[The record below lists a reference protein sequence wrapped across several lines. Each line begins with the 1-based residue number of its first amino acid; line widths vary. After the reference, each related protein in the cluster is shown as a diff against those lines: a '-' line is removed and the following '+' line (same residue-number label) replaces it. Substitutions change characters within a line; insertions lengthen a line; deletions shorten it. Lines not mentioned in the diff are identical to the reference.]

1 MNSPPPI
8 TSRANRRRALSL
20 DNPTT
25 PLLGSIGRRRSD
37 RRVQDEVAQ
46 RIHRLHVVSACQ
58 CWSMY
63 AILVLLYAFV
73 LAFVY
78 IARQPDAFV
87 PAVLPD
93 LAVGDTL
100 PGTFNPHTALKH
112 LQAITTIPHP
122 FNSRANTD
130 ITKKYL
136 RDQFQEL
143 RAEAIAL
150 GRRNVRYDD
159 GAGNTTTWVR
169 RYKTRQQRRM
179 EEEGLVEPADEDE
192 ELLPENMEVVQG
204 DNMLMWIGGV
214 VESKEGQVPVRVEID
229 VDQESQNAL
238 LVSAHFD
245 SVSTSYGATDDGG
258 GVAVALAMIRHFI
271 HHPVE
276 HTLIFNINNAEEDG
290 SLGAAAFMGAPVN
303 STTETG
309 QGHPWKKYV
318 KAFINLEGGG
328 SGGPSLLFRASNSD
342 IVRHY
347 ADYAPF
353 PHASVFSND
362 VFQLGLI
369 DSDTDYTIYT
379 QHDIPGLDIA
389 FYQRRSM
396 YHSTTDYLPIQSLH
410 HMGSNA
416 QATIVALCNS
426 PYLDRLVAE
435 ADVNK
440 RLSPF
445 SPRYWF
451 SGKGVFYD
459 ILGQYMVL
467 TELWTALLSNA
478 LLLGLGLP
486 MLTLVTVTVGRAVRR
501 RQMSQHVPSRSSE
514 QSIAAPRRSGVDSPT
529 PSMMGDSDD
538 GYTTF
543 SSRLPRHH
551 AHQRAAIA
559 RQYYDV
565 PRRIAVV
572 RTVALVI
579 LVVLLDLG
587 AVMAVS
593 KWQWYTNPLARHSQQ
608 WLVLAGFGIMLA
620 FVNTLAVSLLT
631 LVESSLFGP
640 LPIVR
645 GFSQWTIALGLW
657 WWLVVLTVG
666 TGIAGWAG
674 AGAFYGTTVLSVS
687 SAGAALIQI
696 ILNFSVPADGTE
708 GAGVGWIVVLAT
720 SLLAPGIILS
730 DLTVLV
736 THLTSQSLITFDGGI
751 MYILYG
757 LLLIPIMLPM
767 LPIISRGRNFKVA
780 LLCEL
785 VVLVLVA
792 WILSQADPFSDANP
806 ASLHFSQYYNQTS
819 RTSYVDLRA
828 SAGPGYIQ
836 RLIQDVP
843 SIRSGM
849 NTKAPITT
857 CTPIPIEGDLE
868 EKCRFHPSRQV
879 FEDKGREAPLKVS
892 WLSKPTSGA
901 DGWREGRIEVLA
913 SESRFCSVR
922 LSKTIPGHETQ
933 VWMAHTDVPLLGIN
947 HRPKTLY
954 VYMQEWNRPW
964 TVHLRVKENS
974 AAESEYQGTAA
985 ENGTLKG
992 WAQGPFSVPFRV
1004 VCGYEDWSSGKG
1016 YASTFNEISAHI
1028 PSWSRMKS
1036 ESRQGLFSVGVD
1048 MVL

>member
-143 RAEAIAL
+143 RAAAIAL

-159 GAGNTTTWVR
+159 
-169 RYKTRQQRRM
+169 K
-179 EEEGLVEPADEDE
+179 
-192 ELLPENMEVVQG
+192 NMEVVQG
-204 DNMLMWIGGV
+204 DNMVMWIGGV

-486 MLTLVTVTVGRAVRR
+486 MLTLVTVTVGRAIRR

-587 AVMAVS
+587 AVIAVS
-593 KWQWYTNPLARHSQQ
+593 KS
-608 WLVLAGFGIMLA
+608 
-620 FVNTLAVSLLT
+620 
-631 LVESSLFGP
+631 
-640 LPIVR
+640 
-645 GFSQWTIALGLW
+645 LGLW

-708 GAGVGWIVVLAT
+708 GAGVGWIIVLAT
-720 SLLAPGIILS
+720 SLLAPGIILL

-751 MYILYG
+751 I
-757 LLLIPIMLPM
+757 
-767 LPIISRGRNFKVA
+767 
-780 LLCEL
+780 
-785 VVLVLVA
+785 A

-843 SIRSGM
+843 SFRSDM

-922 LSKTIPGHETQ
+922 LSKTTPGHETQ

-947 HRPKTLY
+947 HRPKILY

-964 TVHLRVKENS
+964 NVHLRVRENS

-1016 YASTFNEISAHI
+1016 YASTFNEISTHI

>member
-1 MNSPPPI
+1 MQSPPPV

-46 RIHRLHVVSACQ
+46 RIHRLHVVSPCQ

-63 AILVLLYAFV
+63 SVVLLLYALV
-73 LAFVY
+73 LALVY
-78 IARQPDAFV
+78 FARQPDNFV
-87 PAVLPD
+87 PTALPD
-93 LAVGDTL
+93 LAIGDTM
-100 PGTFNPHTALKH
+100 PGIFNPHTALKH
-112 LQAITTIPHP
+112 LEAITTVPHP

-136 RDQFQEL
+136 RDQFRELQE
-143 RAEAIAL
+143 EAIAL

-159 GAGNTTTWVR
+159 GAEDNSTWVR
-169 RYKTRQQRRM
+169 RYKTPQQWRM
-179 EEEGLVEPADEDE
+179 EEEGLVEPIDENE
-192 ELLPENMEVVQG
+192 ELLPENMEVVES
-204 DNMLMWIGGV
+204 DNMVMWIGGV
-214 VESKEGQVPVRVEID
+214 VQSMEGQVPVRVEID
-229 VDQESQNAL
+229 VDQESQTAL

-258 GVAVALAMIRHFI
+258 GVAVALALIRHFI

-276 HTLIFNINNAEEDG
+276 HTLIFNINNAEEEG
-290 SLGAAAFMGAPVN
+290 TLGAAVFMGAPPN

-318 KAFINLEGGG
+318 KAFINLEGAG

-342 IVRHY
+342 IVRQY

-410 HMGSNA
+410 HMGSNV
-416 QATIVALCNS
+416 QATIVGLCNS
-426 PYLDRLVAE
+426 PYLDELSAE
-435 ADVNK
+435 ADANK
-440 RLSPF
+440 RLSSF
-445 SPRYWF
+445 SPHYWF
-451 SGKGVFYD
+451 SGKGIFYD
-459 ILGQYMVL
+459 ILGQYMIL
-467 TELWTALLSNA
+467 SELWTALLANL

-486 MLTLVTVTVGRAVRR
+486 MLALVTITVGRVIRK

-529 PSMMGDSDD
+529 PSLMGDSDD

-543 SSRLPRHH
+543 SPRLPRNH
-551 AHQRAAIA
+551 AHQRAAIG

-565 PRRIAVV
+565 PKRIAVL
-572 RTVALVI
+572 RTVALVV
-579 LVVLLDLG
+579 LVVALDLG
-587 AVMAVS
+587 AVYAAS
-593 KWQWYTNPLARHSQQ
+593 KWQWNINPLARHSQQ
-608 WLVLAGFGIMLA
+608 WAVLAGFSVLLA
-620 FVNTLAVSLLT
+620 FVNTLAVSLFT

-645 GFSQWTIALGLW
+645 GFSQWIIALGLW
-657 WWLVVLTVG
+657 WWLVVLVVG
-666 TGIAGWAG
+666 TGVAGWAG
-674 AGAFYGTTVLSVS
+674 AGAFYGTTVLSVC

-696 ILNFSVPADGTE
+696 ILNFSIPADGTE
-708 GAGVGWIVVLAT
+708 GAGIGWIVVLAT
-720 SLLAPGIILS
+720 SLLVPGIILS

-736 THLTSQSLITFDGGI
+736 AHMTSQSLISFDGGI

-757 LLLIPIMLPM
+757 LLTIPIMLPM
-767 LPIISRGRNFKVA
+767 LPIISRGRNFKIT
-780 LLCEL
+780 LLFEL
-785 VVLVLVA
+785 AVLVSLA
-792 WILSQADPFSDANP
+792 WFLSQADPFTDTYP
-806 ASLHFSQYYNQTS
+806 ASLHFSQYYNQTAN
-819 RTSYVDLRA
+819 TSYVDLVTT
-828 SAGPGYIQ
+828 GGTGLLQ

-843 SIRSGM
+843 TLQYGPHGGPFNS
-849 NTKAPITT
+849 T
-857 CTPIPIEGDLE
+857 CTPIPIEGDLY
-868 EKCRFHPSRQV
+868 EKCQFVPNRQI
-879 FEDKGREAPLKVS
+879 FEDDGRDAPLRVN
-892 WLSKPTSGA
+892 WISKPILGA
-901 DGWREGRIEVLA
+901 DGWREGRIQVLA
-913 SESRFCSVR
+913 LESRFCSVR
-922 LSKTIPGHETQ
+922 LPKTTPGHETQ
-933 VWMAHTDVPLLGIN
+933 VWMERTDVPLLGVN
-947 HRPKTLY
+947 HRPKSLY
-954 VYMQEWNRPW
+954 LYLREWNRPW
-964 TVHLRVKENS
+964 TVHVRVKERS
-974 AAESEYQGTAA
+974 PDGTGIHDTAA
-985 ENGTLKG
+985 FGS
-992 WAQGPFSVPFRV
+992 QRPYSVPFRV
-1004 VCGYEDWSSGKG
+1004 VCGYEDWSSRKA
-1016 YASTFNEISAHI
+1016 YASTYNEISAHI

>member
-46 RIHRLHVVSACQ
+46 RIQRLHVVSACQ

-63 AILVLLYAFV
+63 AVLVFLYAIV

-78 IARQPDAFV
+78 FARQPDAFV
-87 PAVLPD
+87 PAVLPV

-112 LQAITTIPHP
+112 LEAITTIPHP

-136 RDQFQEL
+136 RGQFQEL
-143 RAEAIAL
+143 QAEAIAL

-159 GAGNTTTWVR
+159 GTDDNATWVR
-169 RYKTRQQRRM
+169 RYRTRQQRRM
-179 EEEGLVEPADEDE
+179 EEEGLIEPADEDE

-204 DNMLMWIGGV
+204 DNMVMWIGGV
-214 VESKEGQVPVRVEID
+214 VESKEGQVPVRVEIGF
-229 VDQESQNAL
+229 DQDSQAAL

-258 GVAVALAMIRHFI
+258 GVAVALALIRHFI

-276 HTLIFNINNAEEDG
+276 HTLIFNINNAEEEG
-290 SLGAAAFMGAPVN
+290 SLGAAVFMGAPAN

-318 KAFINLEGGG
+318 KAFINLEGAG

-347 ADYAPF
+347 AEYAPF

-396 YHSTTDYLPIQSLH
+396 YHSTTDFLPIQSLH
-410 HMGSNA
+410 HMGSNV

-426 PYLDRLVAE
+426 SYLDRLVAE
-435 ADVNK
+435 ADANK

-467 TELWTALLSNA
+467 TELWTALLTNA

-486 MLTLVTVTVGRAVRR
+486 MLTLVTVAVGRAIRR

-514 QSIAAPRRSGVDSPT
+514 AAPRRSGVDSPT
-529 PSMMGDSDD
+529 PSLMGDSDD

-543 SSRLPRHH
+543 SPRLPRHH

-565 PRRIAVV
+565 PRRVAVI
-572 RTVALVI
+572 RTVALVM
-579 LVVLLDLG
+579 LVVALDLG
-587 AVMAVS
+587 AIIAAS
-593 KWQWYTNPLARHSQQ
+593 KWQWHTNPLARHSQQ
-608 WLVLAGFGIMLA
+608 WLVIAGFGILLA
-620 FVNTLAVSLLT
+620 FVNTLSVSLLT
-631 LVESSLFGP
+631 FVESSLFGP

-645 GFSQWTIALGLW
+645 GFSQWTLALGLW
-657 WWLVVLTVG
+657 WWLVVLAVG
-666 TGIAGWAG
+666 TGVAAWAG
-674 AGAFYGTTVLSVS
+674 AGAFYGTTVLSVC

-696 ILNFSVPADGTE
+696 VLSFSVPADGTE

-720 SLLAPGIILS
+720 GLLVPSIILS

-736 THLTSQSLITFDGGI
+736 AHLTSQSLITFDGGI

-757 LLLIPIMLPM
+757 LLLIPIVLPM

-780 LLCEL
+780 LFCEL
-785 VVLVLVA
+785 VVLVAIA
-792 WILSQADPFSDANP
+792 WILSRTDPFTDANP

-819 RTSYVDLRA
+819 MTSYVDLRA
-828 SAGPGYIQ
+828 GAGPGFLQ
-836 RLIQDVP
+836 RLIKDVP
-843 SIRSGM
+843 TLRSGID
-849 NTKAPITT
+849 NKAPNST
-857 CTPIPIEGDLE
+857 CTPIPIQGDLE
-868 EKCRFHPSRQV
+868 EMCRFYPTRQV
-879 FEDKGREAPLKVS
+879 FEDKGRDAPLKVT
-892 WLSKPTSGA
+892 WVSKPTLGT
-901 DGWREGRIEVLA
+901 DGWREGRLEVLA

-922 LSKTIPGHETQ
+922 LSKTTPGHETQ
-933 VWMAHTDVPLLGIN
+933 VWMEHTDIPLLGIN

-954 VYMQEWNRPW
+954 VYLREWNRPW
-964 TVHLRVKENS
+964 IVHLRVKESSTVDSENQDRAS
-974 AAESEYQGTAA
+974 EHAAPRGPDH
-985 ENGTLKG
+985 
-992 WAQGPFSVPFRV
+992 GPFSVPFRV
-1004 VCGYEDWSSGKG
+1004 VCGYEEWSSGKG
-1016 YASTFNEISAHI
+1016 YASTYNEISAYI

-1048 MVL
+1048 IVL